1 MGRSGPSVPPP
12 PAVLAA
18 FGCTAEPIL
27 MAGGQRQTYQSGGI
41 VLKPVPDGPETA
53 WISEVMSAV
62 KEDGFRIPPPVPT
75 EAGEWVYSGWAAWQF
90 VEGKMAE
97 GCWQEEIET
106 CIRFHRALTDCPPPT
121 LDPACPWVIADA
133 VCWGESFTSTPRSRT
148 RLAACGHFSVPSMP
162 GLS

>member
-1 MGRSGPSVPPP
+1 
-12 PAVLAA
+12 
-18 FGCTAEPIL
+18 